1 MKLIYFTISKNKNI
15 FTKIKIIM
23 KNTIKLGLLLII
35 AIFGI
40 QAMPNG
46 NTKKTIDITKS
57 TIKWEGKKV
66 VYGHNG
72 TVNLKEGTLLVS
84 KGKIN
89 GGNFIIDMNSIKC
102 TDIEDAGKNANL
114 VGHLKNEDFF
124 DVVNYPTAKL
134 VIKKIG
140 ALNNGIQTITADLT
154 IKNKTNPI
162 TFSATV
168 KTEGN
173 ILLASAKF
181 NIDRTKYDIKYGSD
195 SFFDNLG
202 DKAIK
207 NEINFEI
214 SLISK

>member
-35 AIFGI
+35 GIFGI